1 MCLSKAVMCLSK
13 VVMCLSKSCDASVP
27 SLSCSCPSAGLHPA
41 GCSEVPG
48 KTDAALVR
56 LEMDMEVQCAV
67 CRDSTR

>member
-1 MCLSKAVMCLSK
+1 MSVQGCDVSVQSCDVS
-13 VVMCLSKSCDASVP
+13 VQSCDASVP

-67 CRDSTR
+67 CRDSMR